1 MAEMTEI
8 VVRLSPQLG
17 EFVRRQAKQE
27 SFASAGAYV
36 AALLHER
43 FEDEDV
49 LQRLEKELDR
59 GLADL
64 EAGRVT
70 SIGETF
76 DSVHAEL
83 GLKRR

>member
-1 MAEMTEI
+1 M
-8 VVRLSPQLG
+8 
-17 EFVRRQAKQE
+17 
-27 SFASAGAYV
+27 
-36 AALLHER
+36 LHER

-59 GLADL
+59 RLADL

-70 SIGETF
+70 SIEETF